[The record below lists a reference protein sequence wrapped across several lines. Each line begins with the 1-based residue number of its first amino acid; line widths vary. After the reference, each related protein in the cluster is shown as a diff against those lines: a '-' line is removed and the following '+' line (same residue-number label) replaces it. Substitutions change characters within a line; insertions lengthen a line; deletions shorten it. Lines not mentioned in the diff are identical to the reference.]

1 MAFIP
6 VENTVSVEL
15 RALYFDQRV
24 ENVLYFHNQDGVDM
38 AGMADIADHMDT
50 WWNAFMK
57 PLQSTSYVFQEV
69 YVTDLTTA
77 ISPTVADTSSF
88 GITGANGVSAGQPG
102 NVAYCISFRTNNRGR
117 SGRGRNYV
125 TGLTELATVGNEIAP
140 ATKTALITAYEAL
153 LTTLPVGW
161 QWVVVSRYLNGAPRA
176 EGFVQTITAVVAAD
190 DYLDSQRRRLT
201 ARGN

>member
-24 ENVLYFHNQDGVDM
+24 ENVLYFHNQDGVDL
-38 AGMADIADHMDT
+38 AGMADIADHLDT

-57 PLQSTSYVFQEV
+57 PYQSASYVFQEV

-77 ISPTVADTSSF
+77 ISPTYADTSSF
-88 GITGANGVSAGQPG
+88 GITGANNVSAGLPG

-125 TGLTELATVGNEIAP
+125 TGLTELAATGNEIAP
-140 ATKTALITAYEAL
+140 ATKTALITGYEAL

-161 QWVVVSRYLNGAPRA
+161 QWVVVSRYLNGAPRP